1 MIDVALL
8 LIFALVV
15 WNVSAE
21 GAWGAVAVFFS
32 VLFAGLIAMDYFEPV
47 ADLLQS
53 AFGSDWAN
61 RVDFIA
67 LVGLFAIGVFAL
79 RFMSEKLVP
88 SFISV
93 HQRVY
98 DVCRWVFAVGTG
110 YVTIAFLLTALHT
123 APLPREFLG
132 FTPERNN
139 FFGMLSPD
147 RDWLGFVQ
155 YVSEKSM
162 PSSEEGRVFDG
173 SRFRLPGHDNEVWP
187 TFIFRYASRRESY
200 GSGGVPAIAPPTE
213 APAGGTSGAHH
224 PPPPSGPGGL

>member
-1 MIDVALL
+1 MPKAT
-8 LIFALVV
+8 
-15 WNVSAE
+15 
-21 GAWGAVAVFFS
+21 WGAAAVFFS

-47 ADLLQS
+47 AELLQS

-67 LVGLFAIGVFAL
+67 LVGLFAIGVFGL
-79 RFMSEKLVP
+79 RFLSEKLVP
-88 SFISV
+88 NFITV
-93 HQRVY
+93 NQRFY

-110 YVTIAFLLTALHT
+110 YVTMAFLLAALHT

-162 PSSEEGRVFDG
+162 PSSEEGRIFDG
-173 SRFRLPGHDNEVWP
+173 STFRLPGHDNQVWP
-187 TFIFRYASRRESY
+187 TFIFRYATRRESFGT
-200 GSGGVPAIAPPTE
+200 GSVAAVPPPTE
-213 APAGGTSGAHH
+213 APAGGTTGGQHV
-224 PPPPSGPGGL
+224 PPPAPGGL